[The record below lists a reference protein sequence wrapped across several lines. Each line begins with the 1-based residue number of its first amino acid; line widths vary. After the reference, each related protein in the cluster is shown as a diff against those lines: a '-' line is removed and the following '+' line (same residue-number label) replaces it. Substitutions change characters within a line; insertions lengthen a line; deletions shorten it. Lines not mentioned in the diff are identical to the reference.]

1 MRHGIGLHRH
11 RPGRLRVEAVLSC
24 QQIQTVLHHVGRRG
38 IPSGSLPEVALP
50 AQQLPGAG
58 DEVIVPR
65 HRRLRLA
72 LRHQRRLHIGGHA
85 RLRPLGA
92 GQQLA
97 GEAMSPEVRHIRPG
111 DGADAEGRDVL
122 LPQQRIKGD
131 VGGDGQLPADVV
143 AVNVGAGIRLGIA
156 QLLRPLQH
164 SGKICSLSGH
174 GIHDEVGGAVHDA
187 SHLRHG
193 VHPAA
198 ALQIYQPWDTSA
210 HRRRTAK
217 RHPVFTSQRRQLP
230 VVGADDCLIGR
241 HHVLPPRQRPADP
254 FIGRVQT
261 PQHLHHRV
269 DIRIPEDGLHVLHRR
284 LDQRRHLPAHQHLLH
299 IQGPVFLRQL
309 PHAAAYHAEAQ
320 QSDVHSVS
328 SFFSMMCTFR

>member
-1 MRHGIGLHRH
+1 M
-11 RPGRLRVEAVLSC
+11 P
-24 QQIQTVLHHVGRRG
+24 
-38 IPSGSLPEVALP
+38 
-50 AQQLPGAG
+50 
-58 DEVIVPR
+58 
-65 HRRLRLA
+65 
-72 LRHQRRLHIGGHA
+72 
-85 RLRPLGA
+85 
-92 GQQLA
+92 
-97 GEAMSPEVRHIRPG
+97 
-111 DGADAEGRDVL
+111 EGRDVL

-131 VGGDGQLPADVV
+131 VGGDGQLPTDVV
-143 AVNVGAGIRLGIA
+143 AVDVSAGICLGIA
-156 QLLRPLQH
+156 QFLRPLQH
-164 SGKICSLSGH
+164 SGKICTLSGH

-187 SHLRHG
+187 PHLRHG

-254 FIGRVQT
+254 LIGRVQT
-261 PQHLHHRV
+261 SQHLHHRV

-284 LDQRRHLPAHQHLLH
+284 LAQRRRLPAHQHLLH

-309 PHAAAYHAEAQ
+309 PHAAAYHAESQ
-320 QSDVHSVS
+320 QPDVHSVS
-328 SFFSMMCTFR
+328 PFFSMMCTFR